1 MLEVVFEDWTEGTQP
16 LHLMGMTHLLVSW
29 GLNPSRSQG
38 LSRLSSQS
46 PVSTLEK
53 TWEKWYA
60 FRTSFPL
67 AIPRRVTLQPFGL
80 FHFCL
85 AHQLAW
91 RTPRTRQLS
100 SLGHRLTFIMDSV
113 QLNQCS
119 QQLTDSTHVN
129 DTGQGLFTHIT
140 ALGHFQA
147 WAVPWFPC
155 GPEGY
160 KDQWQNVGTCPGARV
175 AFVHNLRGA
184 DLFHQHT
191 RDVSKPSV
199 ILYG

>member
-1 MLEVVFEDWTEGTQP
+1 M
-16 LHLMGMTHLLVSW
+16 LLVSL
-29 GLNPSRSQG
+29 GLNPSWSQG
-38 LSRLSSQS
+38 LSRLFSQS

-53 TWEKWYA
+53 TWEKLYT

-67 AIPRRVTLQPFGL
+67 AILSRDTLQPFGL

-91 RTPRTRQLS
+91 RTPRTKRLS
-100 SLGHRLTFIMDSV
+100 SLGHRLKFIMDSV
-113 QLNQCS
+113 QLSQCW

-147 WAVPWFPC
+147 WAVPWLLC

-160 KDQWQNVGTCPGARV
+160 KDQWQNVGTCPGACA
-175 AFVHNLRGA
+175 AFVHKLRGA
-184 DLFHQHT
+184 DLFHQHI